1 MSASNKKGK
10 TYEDMYGEEY
20 ADIIKSKISM
30 YQQKKQ
36 VSKETKRKM
45 SISKMGTHLSK
56 ETKSILSKLNSGIN
70 NPNYGKKRSKET
82 KLQMSKSM
90 KGKNVGNIPWNLGF
104 KMKYIDPNYVN
115 AFYGKKHTNES
126 KQKMREARLKQIFPY
141 KDTNIEVVIQKTLK
155 KQKIT
160 FKKHVALP
168 GQPDIFIAPNICI
181 FCDGDYWHANPNKYT
196 KDIIISRN
204 RNLSVEDIWKKDKKI
219 TNELKKNGY
228 LVLRFWEYDILN
240 NITNVLKI
248 INTTLRDN
256 Q

>member
-10 TYEDMYGEEY
+10 TYEDMYGEE
-20 ADIIKSKISM
+20 
-30 YQQKKQ
+30 
-36 VSKETKRKM
+36 
-45 SISKMGTHLSK
+45 
-56 ETKSILSKLNSGIN
+56 
-70 NPNYGKKRSKET
+70 
-82 KLQMSKSM
+82 
-90 KGKNVGNIPWNLGF
+90 
-104 KMKYIDPNYVN
+104 
-115 AFYGKKHTNES
+115 
-126 KQKMREARLKQIFPY
+126 
-141 KDTNIEVVIQKTLK
+141 
-155 KQKIT
+155 
-160 FKKHVALP
+160 
-168 GQPDIFIAPNICI
+168 PNICI